1 MSCTYLQE
9 QYQHHLSAVCAGDV
23 SHSNTSMK
31 EEILRSTSHKDQ
43 LQYYSINLH
52 VFTGVLVENQA
63 VTILNFKMFL
73 GNTDFTLFI
82 AICQSCSGYHQ
93 KQLLSFPFQAQ
104 SILRSLKMCI
114 VLALKIKNL
123 TWCLIPKFSNHSI
136 HSVKAAVLFSPSY
149 STNENL

>member
-1 MSCTYLQE
+1 M
-9 QYQHHLSAVCAGDV
+9 A
-23 SHSNTSMK
+23 
-31 EEILRSTSHKDQ
+31 
-43 LQYYSINLH
+43 
-52 VFTGVLVENQA
+52 NQA

-82 AICQSCSGYHQ
+82 TICQSCNGYHQ

-123 TWCLIPKFSNHSI
+123 TCMFD
-136 HSVKAAVLFSPSY
+136 
-149 STNENL
+149 T